1 MTKFFKT
8 GLLLIML
15 SAFKFSVAQQQITVT
30 GKVTDNKGVPLS
42 GATVSVKGAATSTS
56 TDDQGAY
63 SIAVAGNG
71 TLEVSFI
78 SYKMQDVKV
87 GGRSVIDIVLE
98 AAEAAMDEVV
108 VVGYGTQKKVN
119 LTGSVASISGERLEN
134 RSVPSVT
141 QALQGTV
148 ANLNISTPNGAPGTK
163 QNINIRGYT
172 GLKIDDDGN
181 KINTSASPLVVIDG
195 IQGGDLSSINM
206 NDVENISV
214 LKDAA
219 SAAIYGSSAPY
230 GVIIVTTKRGKKGK
244 PVISYNNNF
253 GFSSPT
259 NLPHYVNSLEF
270 AEAFNEVGANSNY
283 TAKLFDDDVIQRIK
297 DYQSGKLK
305 DETIKNPSSDNWLG
319 WNGERKQ

>member
-1 MTKFFKT
+1 MTKIFKI

-15 SAFKFSVAQQQITVT
+15 SAFKFSAAQQQITVT
-30 GKVTDNKGVPLS
+30 GKVTDNKGNPLS
-42 GATVSVKGAATSTS
+42 GATVSVKGAAASTS

-78 SYKMQDVKV
+78 SYKAQEVKV
-87 GGRSVIDIVLE
+87 GGRSVIDIALE

-119 LTGSVASISGERLEN
+119 MTGSVASISGERLEN
-134 RSVPSVT
+134 RSVPTVT

-148 ANLNISTPNGAPGTK
+148 ANLNITTPNGAPGTK

-172 GLKIDDDGN
+172 GLQIDENGN
-181 KINTSASPLVVIDG
+181 KSNVSASPLVVIDG
-195 IQGGDLSSINM
+195 IQGGDLSTINM

-230 GVIIVTTKRGKKGK
+230 GVIIVTTKK
-244 PVISYNNNF
+244 
-253 GFSSPT
+253 
-259 NLPHYVNSLEF
+259 
-270 AEAFNEVGANSNY
+270 
-283 TAKLFDDDVIQRIK
+283 
-297 DYQSGKLK
+297 
-305 DETIKNPSSDNWLG
+305 
-319 WNGERKQ
+319 ERKVNLLSATIIILVFPRLPIFQAMLTPWNLQKHLMKWLKILTTLLCCLMMMLSNVLKITRPVKSKMKPSKTPAQTTG